1 MDPHDLEQKSSGN
14 MICKTKASENA
25 FFGFGFEKDGLDTP
39 LIFNYIDA
47 LPSEDGKVVIK

>member
-1 MDPHDLEQKSSGN
+1 
-14 MICKTKASENA
+14 MICKTKASENV